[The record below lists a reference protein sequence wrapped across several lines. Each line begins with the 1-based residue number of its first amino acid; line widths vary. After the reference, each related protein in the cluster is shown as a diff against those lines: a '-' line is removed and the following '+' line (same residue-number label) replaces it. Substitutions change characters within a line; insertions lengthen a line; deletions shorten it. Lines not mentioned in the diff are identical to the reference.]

1 MSIAG
6 GAPQSPVVVFGAC
19 VPRGLLWWRGWGLAV
34 SGGSATMHRGG
45 GRARMVG
52 GMILEVRGAAS
63 GLPASRLLSSLGS
76 MSLFVTQ

>member
-1 MSIAG
+1 
-6 GAPQSPVVVFGAC
+6 
-19 VPRGLLWWRGWGLAV
+19 
-34 SGGSATMHRGG
+34 MHRGG